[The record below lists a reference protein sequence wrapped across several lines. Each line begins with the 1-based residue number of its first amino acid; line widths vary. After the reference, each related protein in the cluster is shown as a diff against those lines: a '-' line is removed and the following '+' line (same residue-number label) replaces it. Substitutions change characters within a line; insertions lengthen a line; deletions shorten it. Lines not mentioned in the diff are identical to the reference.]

1 MAINVYEYGGEGKLI
16 DVSIYSWAWVGEM
29 HMYTRQRQAYN

>member
-16 DVSIYSWAWVGEM
+16 DVSIQLGMSRRNAHVYKTKTGI
-29 HMYTRQRQAYN
+29 